1 MDIRAKHIVITGAIL
16 GIGVLWYKNKLNKWK
31 ETMKKLKALPTGIR
45 NFDINFKR
53 MRFNLDVTLYNP
65 TSDNF
70 SPDGII
76 AVVKR
81 IVLKDKTAK
90 RIATITVNKSFVSIP
105 AKGKFVLKDLIVE
118 IPVLE
123 NISNWQSLSQ
133 IRSINDIQ
141 TETILGVLGKE
152 YSIIK

>member
-1 MDIRAKHIVITGAIL
+1 MGIKAKHIVITGAIV

-31 ETMKKLKALPTGIR
+31 ETMRKLKALPTGIR

-90 RIATITVNKSFVSIP
+90 RIATITVNKSFISIP

-133 IRSINDIQ
+133 IRSVNDIQ

>member
-1 MDIRAKHIVITGAIL
+1 MGIKTKHIIIGGAIL
-16 GIGVLWYKNKLNKWK
+16 GIGAIWYSSKLNKWK
-31 ETMKKLKALPTGIR
+31 ETMTKLKAIPTGLR

-76 AVVKR
+76 AIVKR
-81 IVLKDKTAK
+81 IILKDKTEK
-90 RIATITVNKSFVSIP
+90 RIATITVNKSFISIP

-123 NISNWQSLSQ
+123 NVSNWQNLSK
-133 IRSINDIQ
+133 IRSVNDIQ
-141 TETILGVLGKE
+141 IETILSVLGKE